1 MCFPAKFKFDLRQ
14 MVEISIS
21 GEIGEVK
28 AQGKWATGNTA
39 YQVLYQAA
47 NGTAQ
52 ERWFDEVDLDAVEDD
67 RYPGCPVY
75 GQREL
80 PPGAVV
86 TE

>member
-14 MVEISIS
+14 MVEIGIS

-52 ERWFDEVDLDAVEDD
+52 ERWFD
-67 RYPGCPVY
+67 
-75 GQREL
+75 
-80 PPGAVV
+80 
-86 TE
+86 